1 MGTVNL
7 LRPARATAPGWL
19 CAPVPLGRIAVFRT
33 LVYLFVAA
41 DLVFFTP
48 WVLGHATAPAGL
60 YRPLL
65 VARLLH
71 LPAPTP
77 VLVHGVFWALLGAAL
92 VAATGRWPR
101 GFGWTVFALY
111 SVWMLVAMGYG
122 KVDHDRLGL
131 LVALA
136 ALPTVGRARFGST
149 EPSAA
154 GGWALRVT
162 QLAVVATYFLA
173 AWAKLR
179 FGGIG
184 WLTGATMTRAV
195 LRRGTWFGGL
205 LVGVPGLLTA
215 SQFGIVAFEL
225 ASPAVFLVR
234 DRVRYLVVGGFYL
247 FHVLV
252 FATVTIAFAPH
263 LVAMASF
270 LPLEKAVS
278 RLLGCPTDSSR

>member
-1 MGTVNL
+1 MGTVSL
-7 LRPARATAPGWL
+7 VRPARAAAGGWL

-33 LVYLFVAA
+33 LVYLFVVA
-41 DLVFFTP
+41 DLVYFTP
-48 WVLGHATAPAGL
+48 WVRAHATVPAEL

-65 VARLLH
+65 VARVLH

-77 VLVHGVFWALLGAAL
+77 ALVHAVFWALLGAAL

-101 GFGWTVFALY
+101 ALGWTVFVLY
-111 SVWMLVAMGYG
+111 AEWMLVAMSYG

-136 ALPTVGRARFGST
+136 ALPTVGRARFGSA

-195 LRRGTWFGGL
+195 LRRGTWLGGL
-205 LVGVPGLLTA
+205 LAGVPGLLTV

-234 DRVRYLVVGGFYL
+234 ERVRYLVVAGFYL
-247 FHVLV
+247 FHALV

-270 LPLEKAVS
+270 LPVERAVS
-278 RLLGCPTDSSR
+278 RLLGCHTDSSR